1 MKRLAV
7 FALALSLTAGTAG
20 ASAGAGLSDERDIN
34 EGLLVLAVADK
45 IRRSCDAI
53 GGRLFRAQGFAN
65 DLRAIAEGRGYS
77 RAEVD
82 AYINDDTEKAKV
94 RARRNAYFE
103 SKGASDLD
111 PQSLCAL
118 GRTEIA
124 QKSLIGHLLKAK

>member
-1 MKRLAV
+1 MRRLA
-7 FALALSLTAGTAG
+7 ALALSFALSAGAAG
-20 ASAGAGLSDERDIN
+20 ASAGSGLANERDIN

-65 DLRAIAEGRGYS
+65 DLRDIAQARGYS

-82 AYINDDTEKAKV
+82 AYINDAAEKARV

-103 SKGASDLD
+103 AHGASNLD

-124 QKSLIGHLLKAK
+124 QQSLIGHLLKAK